1 MPSFKSQVI
10 YAMARNRHLFKGKLI
25 RPVWDT
31 NPQLVTDFRQ
41 MCEEGAALSGKIP
54 DDIQVEALEV
64 EGMKAEWIRPV
75 GANTDAVIFYVHGG
89 GYISGSC
96 SDHRHH
102 VAKVVQA
109 SRVPALQF
117 EYRLAP
123 EHPYPAA
130 FEDGMAAYRW
140 MLAQGHNPERMVIV
154 GDSAG
159 AGLTLALLLGIRDQ
173 GLPLPAAAV
182 AASPWTDLLLT
193 GDSYRSN
200 RYKCLSPLDMS
211 VICSCYYSGGHDP
224 AAPYISPLYGDLRG
238 LPPLL
243 IMAGGDETMRDDSV
257 SFAEKARKAGV
268 DVTLRVEKGMGHC
281 YPFMAPMFPEAVA
294 AMAEIGE
301 FIARHIQPAAA
312 PVKAA

>member
-1 MPSFKSQVI
+1 MASLKSQLMYWI
-10 YAMARNRHLFKGKLI
+10 ARNRHLFKGQFK

-41 MCEEGAALSGKIP
+41 MCEDGAAMSGKIP
-54 DDIQVEALEV
+54 ETVAVEALML

-75 GANTDAVIFYVHGG
+75 GVKTGAAIFYLHGG

-102 VAKVVQA
+102 VAKVVLA
-109 SRVPALQF
+109 SAVPALQF

-130 FEDGMAAYRW
+130 FDDGMAAYRW
-140 MLAQGHNPERMVIV
+140 MLAQGHNPGQIVIA

-182 AASPWTDLLLT
+182 ASSPWTDLLLT
-193 GDSYRSN
+193 GDSYLAN
-200 RYKCLSPLDMS
+200 RYRCLSPLDMA
-211 VICSCYYSGGHDP
+211 VVCSRYYFGEHDP
-224 AAPYISPLYGDLRG
+224 ADPYISPLYGDLRG

-243 IMAGGDETMRDDSV
+243 IMAGSDETMRDDAV
-257 SFAEKARKAGV
+257 SFAEKARQAGV
-268 DVTLRVEKGMGHC
+268 DVTLRVAEGMGHC
-281 YPFMAPMFPEAVA
+281 YPFMAPMFPEAIA
-294 AMAEIGE
+294 GMAEIGA
-301 FIARHIQPAAA
+301 FCKNRLGIM
-312 PVKAA
+312 

>member
-1 MPSFKSQVI
+1 MPSFKSQII
-10 YAMARNRHLFKGKLI
+10 YFLARNRHLFQGKLK

-31 NPQLVTDFRQ
+31 NPQLVYDFRQ
-41 MCEEGAALSGKIP
+41 MCEEGAAKSGIIP
-54 DDIQVEALEV
+54 DDIEVQALEV
-64 EGMKAEWIRPV
+64 EGMKAEWIRPAGV
-75 GANTDAVIFYVHGG
+75 KTGATIFYVHGG

-102 VAKVVQA
+102 VAKVVKA
-109 SRVPALQF
+109 SGVPALQF

-130 FEDGMAAYRW
+130 FEDGMAGYRW
-140 MLAQGHNPERMVIV
+140 MLAQGFDPERMVIA

-159 AGLTLALLLGIRDQ
+159 AGLTLALLLRIRDE

-182 AASPWTDLLLT
+182 AVSPWTDLLLT

-200 RYKCLSPLDMS
+200 RFKCLSPLDMA
-211 VICSCYYSGGHDP
+211 VVCSRYYCGDHDP
-224 AAPYISPLYGDLRG
+224 ATPYISPLYGDLRG

-243 IMAGGDETMRDDSV
+243 IMAGDDETMRDDSIL
-257 SFAEKARKAGV
+257 FAEKARQAGV
-268 DVTLRVEKGMGHC
+268 DMTLRVEKRMGHC
-281 YPFMAPMFPEAVA
+281 YPFMAPLFPEAVA

-301 FIARHIQPAAA
+301 FVRNHLSIRVSQ
-312 PVKAA
+312 

>member
-1 MPSFKSQVI
+1 MLSFKSQMI
-10 YAMARNRHLFKGKLI
+10 YFLARNRHLFRGKLK

-41 MCEEGAALSGKIP
+41 MCEDGAAASGKIP
-54 DDIQVEALEV
+54 EDIEVQALDV
-64 EGMKAEWIRPV
+64 EGMKAEWIRPTGV
-75 GANTDAVIFYVHGG
+75 KSGATILYVHGG

-109 SRVPALQF
+109 SGVPALQF

-140 MLAQGHNPERMVIV
+140 MLAQGHQPEQMVIA

-159 AGLTLALLLGIRDQ
+159 AGLTLALLLGMRDQ

-182 AASPWTDLLLT
+182 SSSPWTDLLLT

-200 RYKCLSPLDMS
+200 RYKCLSPLDMA
-211 VICSCYYSGGHDP
+211 VVCSRYYGGDHDL
-224 AAPYISPLYGDLRG
+224 AEPYISPLYGDLRG

-243 IMAGGDETMRDDSV
+243 LMAGDDETMRDDAV

-268 DVTLRVEKGMGHC
+268 DVTLRVGQGMGHC
-281 YPFMAPMFPEAVA
+281 YPFMAPLFPEAVVG
-294 AMAEIGE
+294 MAEIGE
-301 FIARHIQPAAA
+301 FIARHTQLAAA
-312 PVKAA
+312 PVLAA